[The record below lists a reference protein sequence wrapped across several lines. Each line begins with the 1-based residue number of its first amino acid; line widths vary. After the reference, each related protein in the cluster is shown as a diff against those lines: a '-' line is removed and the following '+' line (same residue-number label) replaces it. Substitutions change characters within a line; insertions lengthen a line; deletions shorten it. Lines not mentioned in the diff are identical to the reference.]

1 MPTIND
7 QPRIAARKQTN
18 YIKQNN
24 IAAKQQKARSPN
36 TKENKP
42 PAHQKGVVPQ
52 YLKQRK
58 QQLQAEKDAQ
68 KVEDPNAPPGMVLM
82 PEAERLETLRT
93 LESSKA
99 EGNRQLSAMPL
110 QLRTQKQ
117 KQRYEELEKK
127 VKEIEG
133 AIQLFSKP
141 KVYIRD

>member
-1 MPTIND
+1 M
-7 QPRIAARKQTN
+7 N

-24 IAAKQQKARSPN
+24 IAAKKKARSPN

-58 QQLQAEKDAQ
+58 QQLQAEKDAR
-68 KVEDPNAPPGMVLM
+68 KIEDPNAPPGMVLM
-82 PEAERLETLRT
+82 PEAERLETLKP
-93 LESSKA
+93 LEASRA

-117 KQRYEELEKK
+117 KQKYEELEKK